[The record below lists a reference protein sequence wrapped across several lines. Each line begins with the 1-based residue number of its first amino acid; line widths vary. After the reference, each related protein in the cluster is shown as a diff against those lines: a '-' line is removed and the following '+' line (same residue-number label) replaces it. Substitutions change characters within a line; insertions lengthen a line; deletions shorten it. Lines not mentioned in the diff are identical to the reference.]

1 MFIFKFQYF
10 IGEFHSIKLIWFPNW
25 TPIMQTFFLNR
36 YFWSF
41 CHQLSRHVKFSFI
54 NRMFV
59 NVIKWI
65 LPLNLCKMLHIFLN
79 IFKIPDIELKYQIF
93 YQNTKYQ
100 ALFKIPV
107 LASLVFKIPIWQPWM
122 VSRKLSCGK
131 LTTRAPIGQWL
142 IVIQFNQ
149 WMYCAPTKGKLRKNN

>member
-1 MFIFKFQYF
+1 MSNFIYKLKFPSTTEWSEMY
-10 IGEFHSIKLIWFPNW
+10 
-25 TPIMQTFFLNR
+25 LN
-36 YFWSF
+36 
-41 CHQLSRHVKFSFI
+41 
-54 NRMFV
+54 
-59 NVIKWI
+59 
-65 LPLNLCKMLHIFLN
+65 
-79 IFKIPDIELKYQIF
+79 DIEQKYQIF

-122 VSRKLSCGK
+122 VSRKLSCRK

-149 WMYCAPTKGKLRKNN
+149 WMYCAPTKGKLRKNNKKNVLTIESKISESDQNILLDRNFKEKWNCRNRPKFCENSDSETPETMQNFV